1 MKRSDRRHLKE
12 NALATV
18 LAGLENRLR
27 GHGRTL
33 IFFGLAFLVGFVVI
47 VKYLDLQDE
56 KEFAGTQMLAEAM
69 ITATAPIVLPP
80 DTSSADGSGALPP
93 PASFQPGSYTSGER
107 RAEMALQQFIETA
120 ESHPGNQAGLVA
132 RYYAATT
139 ASSLGQREEA
149 IQHYQMV
156 IESEGNGIYGE
167 MAQLGMAAAQMH
179 SGRYVEATEI
189 FEESS
194 EQLEWDIPVDGVLFE
209 LGKTYLLSGQSDQAQ
224 ATFTRIIAEFPESLF
239 QTDAQAE
246 LDKLDSSD
254 NE

>member
-18 LAGLENRLR
+18 LVSLENRFR
-27 GHGRTL
+27 GHGRAL
-33 IFFGLAFLVGFVVI
+33 IFCGLVVLVGFVVI
-47 VKYLDLQDE
+47 VKYLDLQNE

-80 DTSSADGSGALPP
+80 DTSSADGSGALSA
-93 PASFQPGSYTSGER
+93 PASFQPGSYTSGVR
-107 RAEMALQQFIETA
+107 RAKVALQQFIETA
-120 ESHPGNQAGLVA
+120 DAHPANRVGLVA

-167 MAQLGMAAAQMH
+167 MAQLGMAEAQMH
-179 SGRYVEATEI
+179 SGNYAEATEI
-189 FEESS
+189 FEASS
-194 EQLEWDIPVDGVLFE
+194 KQVEWDIPVDGVLFE

-224 ATFTRIIAEFPESLF
+224 ATFTRIITEFPESLF

-246 LDKLDSSD
+246 LDKLGSSE

>member
-12 NALATV
+12 NALGTV
-18 LAGLENRLR
+18 LVSLENRFR
-27 GHGRTL
+27 GHGRAL
-33 IFFGLAFLVGFVVI
+33 IFCGLVVLVGFVVI
-47 VKYLDLQDE
+47 VKYLDLQNE

-80 DTSSADGSGALPP
+80 DTSSADGSGALSA
-93 PASFQPGSYTSGER
+93 PASFQPGSYTSGVR
-107 RAEMALQQFIETA
+107 RAKVALQQFIETA
-120 ESHPGNQAGLVA
+120 DAHPANRVGLVA

-167 MAQLGMAAAQMH
+167 MAQLGMAEAQMH
-179 SGRYVEATEI
+179 SGNYAEATEI
-189 FEESS
+189 FEASS
-194 EQLEWDIPVDGVLFE
+194 KQIEWDIPVDGVLFE

-246 LDKLDSSD
+246 LDKLGSSE

>member
-12 NALATV
+12 NALGTV
-18 LAGLENRLR
+18 LVSLENRFR
-27 GHGRTL
+27 GHGRAL
-33 IFFGLAFLVGFVVI
+33 IFCGLVVLVGFVVI
-47 VKYLDLQDE
+47 VKYLDLQNE

-80 DTSSADGSGALPP
+80 DTSSADSSGALPA
-93 PASFQPGSYTSGER
+93 PAFFQPGSYTSGVR
-107 RAEMALQQFIETA
+107 RAKVALQQFIETA
-120 ESHPGNQAGLVA
+120 DAHPANRVGLVA

-167 MAQLGMAAAQMH
+167 MAQLGMAEAQMH
-179 SGRYVEATEI
+179 SGNYAEATEI
-189 FEESS
+189 FEASS
-194 EQLEWDIPVDGVLFE
+194 KQVEWDIPVDGVLFE

-246 LDKLDSSD
+246 LDKLGSSE

>member
-12 NALATV
+12 NALGTV
-18 LAGLENRLR
+18 LVSLENRFR
-27 GHGRTL
+27 GHGRAL
-33 IFFGLAFLVGFVVI
+33 IFCGLVVLVGFVVI
-47 VKYLDLQDE
+47 VKYLDLQNE

-80 DTSSADGSGALPP
+80 DTSSADGSGALSA
-93 PASFQPGSYTSGER
+93 PASFQPGSYTSGVR
-107 RAEMALQQFIETA
+107 RAKVALQQFIETA
-120 ESHPGNQAGLVA
+120 DAHPANRVGLVA

-167 MAQLGMAAAQMH
+167 MAQLGMAEAQMH
-179 SGRYVEATEI
+179 SGNYAEATEI
-189 FEESS
+189 FEASS
-194 EQLEWDIPVDGVLFE
+194 KQVEWDIPVDGVLFE

-246 LDKLDSSD
+246 LDKLGSSE

>member
-12 NALATV
+12 NALGTV
-18 LAGLENRLR
+18 LVSLENRFR
-27 GHGRTL
+27 GHGRAL
-33 IFFGLAFLVGFVVI
+33 IFCGLVVLVGFVVI
-47 VKYLDLQDE
+47 VKYLDLQNE

-80 DTSSADGSGALPP
+80 DTSSADGSGALPA
-93 PASFQPGSYTSGER
+93 PAFFQPGSYTSGVR
-107 RAEMALQQFIETA
+107 RAKVALQQFIETA
-120 ESHPGNQAGLVA
+120 DAHPANRVGLVA

-167 MAQLGMAAAQMH
+167 MAQLGMAEAQMH
-179 SGRYVEATEI
+179 SGNYAEATEI
-189 FEESS
+189 FEASS
-194 EQLEWDIPVDGVLFE
+194 KQVEWDIPVDGVLFE

-246 LDKLDSSD
+246 LDKLGSSE

>member
-12 NALATV
+12 NALGTV
-18 LAGLENRLR
+18 LVRLENRFR
-27 GHGRTL
+27 GHGRAL
-33 IFFGLAFLVGFVVI
+33 IFCGLVVLVGFVVI
-47 VKYLDLQDE
+47 VKYLDLQNE

-80 DTSSADGSGALPP
+80 DTSSADSSGAF
-93 PASFQPGSYTSGER
+93 PAPAFFQPGSYTSGVR
-107 RAEMALQQFIETA
+107 RAKVALQQFIETA
-120 ESHPGNQAGLVA
+120 DAHPANRVGLVA

-167 MAQLGMAAAQMH
+167 MAQLGMAEAQMH
-179 SGRYVEATEI
+179 SGNYAEATEI
-189 FEESS
+189 FEASS
-194 EQLEWDIPVDGVLFE
+194 KQVEWDIPVDGVLFE

-246 LDKLDSSD
+246 LDKLGSSE

>member
-12 NALATV
+12 NALGTV
-18 LAGLENRLR
+18 LVRLENRFR
-27 GHGRTL
+27 GHGRAL
-33 IFFGLAFLVGFVVI
+33 IFCGLVVLVGFVVI
-47 VKYLDLQDE
+47 VKYLDLQNE

-80 DTSSADGSGALPP
+80 DTSSADGSGALSA
-93 PASFQPGSYTSGER
+93 PASFQPGSYTSGVR
-107 RAEMALQQFIETA
+107 RAKVALQQFIETA
-120 ESHPGNQAGLVA
+120 DAHPANRVGLVA

-167 MAQLGMAAAQMH
+167 MAQLGMAEAQMH
-179 SGRYVEATEI
+179 SGNYAEATEI
-189 FEESS
+189 FEASS
-194 EQLEWDIPVDGVLFE
+194 KQVEWDIPVDGVLFE

-246 LDKLDSSD
+246 LDKLGSSE